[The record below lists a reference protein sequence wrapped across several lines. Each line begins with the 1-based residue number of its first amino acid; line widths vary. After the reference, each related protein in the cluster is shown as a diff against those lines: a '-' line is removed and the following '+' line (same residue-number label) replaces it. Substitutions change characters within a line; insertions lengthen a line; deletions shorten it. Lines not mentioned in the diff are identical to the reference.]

1 MMAAAPMAS
10 GRSAAGPEDPLAAME
25 GQFEAARRFVDEWLL
40 QLRDRGAALEDE
52 LLAPGYANLRPED
65 WAPCLVTDLPSALV
79 SSSSATC
86 MGAQTHSFS

>member
-1 MMAAAPMAS
+1 MMAAAASMAS
-10 GRSAAGPEDPLAAME
+10 GRTAAGPEDPLAAME

-52 LLAPGYANLRPED
+52 LLAPGPVNLRPED

-79 SSSSATC
+79 SSSKRHLLGST
-86 MGAQTHSFS
+86 TT